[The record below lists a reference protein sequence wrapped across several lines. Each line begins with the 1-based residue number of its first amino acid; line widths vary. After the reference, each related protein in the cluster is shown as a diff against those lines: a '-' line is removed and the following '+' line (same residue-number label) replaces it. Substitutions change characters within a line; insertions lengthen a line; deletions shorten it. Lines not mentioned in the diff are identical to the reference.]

1 MARIETYNKVDTP
14 DVEDKLIG
22 TDKDDS
28 NQTKNF
34 RLGDILSMIEG
45 VNLNFTGL
53 EDTPSTYFA
62 SKGKIPVVRTTEDGL
77 IFKDPVEVFDIGT
90 LTITGLD
97 DTPSSYSGEA
107 FNVLRVNSA
116 ENGMEFYDLNQVIT
130 KLNDEITQLTNTDL
144 EFSNDIN
151 QLEAL
156 LAELENTV
164 NNIPTHANIDVLDK
178 FGEDV
183 NGLPTYNG
191 NLVDTTIAQRDVYD
205 GLDSTDNTI
214 SLAASQGKDLK
225 DVQDTQQDEI
235 DLNTAKVSNVQ
246 ADWDAT
252 SGEAEILN
260 KPEIPSNSVGIVT
273 VSGTYNIDWSEHT
286 SWEIVLTGN
295 TVLTQSNPPASGG
308 TKTISLYVIGD
319 FALTTPTEWGQ
330 IVNIGKYDG
339 VSGSQIDVQSWNG
352 SSYYPVLNNIAKPNM
367 YLIEPSFGRVSTTF
381 DVKIIGLNFTD
392 TTTVAIQDQV
402 VNSVTFVNPSELL
415 VNITTGSVEGT
426 KNITINNGFETIFQD
441 AFETSLGT
449 IYVPTSA
456 DWVLTEPVNVDGNK
470 VLTQT
475 FNSQGFAKWDSQ
487 EFDIS
492 KDFSVS
498 FNILKSSL
506 GSYVKTGTNQVLQLL
521 KVSDDSELF
530 SVEIR
535 KDASN
540 SLNIRTNSVNDG
552 LSYDYTSNLPTLEEN
567 IIALSQLNI
576 EFKLISGTMFLYID
590 NVLERTF
597 TDTVSENLKLNV
609 RVLQSDVENIKY
621 IEFD

>member
-246 ADWDAT
+246 ADWNAT
-252 SGEAEILN
+252 SGLAEILN
-260 KPEIPSNSVGIVT
+260 KPASSAEVAS
-273 VSGTYNIDWSEHT
+273 VSGNYNIDWDAHSIWDLT
-286 SWEIVLTGN
+286 LTGA
-295 TVLTQSNPPASGG
+295 TTLTQSNIPGVG
-308 TKTISLYVIGD
+308 KEKTIVIYATGEE
-319 FALTTPTEWGQ
+319 ALTLLTEWVIQ
-330 IVNIGKYDG
+330 
-339 VSGSQIDVQSWNG
+339 NG
-352 SSYYPVLNNIAKPNM
+352 
-367 YLIEPSFGRVSTTF
+367 
-381 DVKIIGLNFTD
+381 
-392 TTTVAIQDQV
+392 
-402 VNSVTFVNPSELL
+402 
-415 VNITTGSVEGT
+415 
-426 KNITINNGFETIFQD
+426 
-441 AFETSLGT
+441 
-449 IYVPTSA
+449 
-456 DWVLTEPVNVDGNK
+456 
-470 VLTQT
+470 
-475 FNSQGFAKWDSQ
+475 
-487 EFDIS
+487 
-492 KDFSVS
+492 
-498 FNILKSSL
+498 
-506 GSYVKTGTNQVLQLL
+506 GSYVGDV
-521 KVSDDSELF
+521 
-530 SVEIR
+530 
-535 KDASN
+535 
-540 SLNIRTNSVNDG
+540 RTQIVIQSW
-552 LSYDYTSNLPTLEEN
+552 
-567 IIALSQLNI
+567 
-576 EFKLISGTMFLYID
+576 D
-590 NVLERTF
+590 NGNYH
-597 TDTVSENLKLNV
+597 TVIN
-609 RVLQSDVENIKY
+609 
-621 IEFD
+621 